1 MFKWVNAHTAGCQ
14 DTLAALHAWRL
25 RRCAPARVR
34 QVHVAAARLASISSR
49 AALCALTALAGITF
63 VSAAPIPSNLG
74 RTATPTEI
82 KAWDIDVRPDFKGL
96 PPGSGTVARGQEIWE
111 SKCENCHGA
120 FGESNEAFT
129 PIVGHTTKDDIRT
142 GHVAA
147 LRSDTVPQRT
157 TLMKLSE
164 LSVLWDYINRA
175 MPWNAPKSL
184 STDDVYAVVAYVLN
198 LGGVVP
204 NDYVL
209 SENNMKATQNLL
221 PNRNGNT
228 REHGLWELGAKPDVQ
243 GSACMTNCA
252 SKVTIG
258 SHLPDFA
265 RNAHGD
271 ISAQNR
277 MLGGLRGAD
286 TLRPAPTEFVT
297 LAARANQAVTG
308 LASAAPGATDP
319 AKLAVQHT
327 CMACH
332 GIANKIVGPALVD
345 VHKKYAAQKLD
356 AAKLLAVRIKSGGSG
371 AWGSIPMPAQDHVPD
386 ADIRAIA
393 EWIAA
398 GKFH

>member
-1 MFKWVNAHTAGCQ
+1 MFRWVSTHIAGY
-14 DTLAALHAWRL
+14 DARL
-25 RRCAPARVR
+25 RRCATARVR
-34 QVHVAAARLASISSR
+34 LVHVAVARLASISSR
-49 AALCALTALAGITF
+49 AALCALTGMVA
-63 VSAAPIPSNLG
+63 VHAAPMASNLG
-74 RTATPTEI
+74 RPATSAEI
-82 KAWDIDVRPDFKGL
+82 KAWDIDVRPDFAGL
-96 PPGSGTVARGQEIWE
+96 PKGSGTVARGQEVWE

-120 FGESNEAFT
+120 FGESNEVFT
-129 PIVGHTTKDDIRT
+129 PIIGHTTKDDIRT

-204 NDYVL
+204 NDYML
-209 SENNMKATQNLL
+209 SDKNMQATQNLL
-221 PNRNGNT
+221 PNRNGKT

-252 SKVTIG
+252 PKVTIS
-258 SHLPDFA
+258 SHLPGFA

-297 LAARANQAVTG
+297 FAARAGKTG
-308 LASAAPGATDP
+308 IDATLPATVPVEP
-319 AKLAVQHT
+319 AKLAAQHA
-327 CMACH
+327 CLACH
-332 GIANKIVGPALVD
+332 GIANKIVGPALID
-345 VHKKYAAQKLD
+345 VHKKYAPQKSD
-356 AAKLLAVRIKSGGSG
+356 AAKLLVVRIKSGGSG

>member
-1 MFKWVNAHTAGCQ
+1 MFRWVNTLLAGC
-14 DTLAALHAWRL
+14 DERL
-25 RRCAPARVR
+25 RRCATAGVR
-34 QVHVAAARLASISSR
+34 QAHVVAARLASISSR
-49 AALCALTALAGITF
+49 AAISVLTVAA
-63 VSAAPIPSNLG
+63 VSVAATPVNLG
-74 RTATPTEI
+74 RPATPAEI
-82 KAWDIDVRPDFKGL
+82 KAWDIDVRPDFAGL
-96 PPGSGTVARGQEIWE
+96 PAGSGTVARGQEVWE

-120 FGESNEAFT
+120 FGESNEVFT
-129 PIVGHTTKDDIRT
+129 PIIGHTTKDDIRT

-204 NDYVL
+204 DDYVL
-209 SENNMKATQNLL
+209 SEKNMQATQNLL
-221 PNRNGNT
+221 PNRNGKT

-243 GSACMTNCA
+243 GSVCMTNCA
-252 SKVTIG
+252 SKVTIS

-297 LAARANQAVTG
+297 LAARANNAVTG
-308 LASAAPGATDP
+308 PASAASGAADP
-319 AKLAVQHT
+319 AKLAAQHA
-327 CMACH
+327 CLACH
-332 GIANKIVGPALVD
+332 GVVTKIVGPALID
-345 VHKKYAAQKLD
+345 VHKKYAAQKSD
-356 AAKLLAVRIKSGGSG
+356 AAKLLVVRIKSGGSG
-371 AWGSIPMPAQDHVPD
+371 AWGTIPMPAQDHVPD

-398 GKFH
+398 GKFQ